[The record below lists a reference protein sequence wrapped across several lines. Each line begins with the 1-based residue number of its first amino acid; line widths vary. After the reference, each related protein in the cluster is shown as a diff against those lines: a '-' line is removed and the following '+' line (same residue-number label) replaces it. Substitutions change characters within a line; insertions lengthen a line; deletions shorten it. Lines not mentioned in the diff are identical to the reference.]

1 VSRALVTAKT
11 SFVYVIGQEHGPQK
25 VGFSQFPDARVKGL
39 KATKGGSLRVHA
51 RIAVM
56 ADIVREVEALA
67 HWLLRD
73 HALGGEM
80 FDVSREDAARA
91 IAEAAERHADG
102 QRAPST
108 RADEGRVNVPAPEAW
123 IERLDV
129 WRVAQRPIASR
140 AEAVRKLVSE
150 ALDAREKKRTK

>member
-1 VSRALVTAKT
+1 MTRALVPAKT

-25 VGFSQFPDARVKGL
+25 VGFSQFPDARL
-39 KATKGGSLRVHA
+39 KWLMATRGGSLRVHA

-67 HWLLRD
+67 HWLLCDR
-73 HALGGEM
+73 ALGGEM
-80 FDVSREDAARA
+80 FDVSPSEAAQA
-91 IAEAAERHADG
+91 IVEAAERYADG
-102 QRAPST
+102 QRAPSGRT
-108 RADEGRVNVPAPEAW
+108 DDGRVNVPAPEAW

-140 AEAVRKLVSE
+140 AEAVRKLVTE
-150 ALDAREKKRTK
+150 ALDARERARAK